1 MQISTS
7 YTLLY
12 RCSTSNL
19 AAVASTNAVHL
30 DRMRLS
36 FVHGQVFLTQQGNGG
51 EEMREVEKERGARM
65 EGCWAKKAISIRF

>member
-1 MQISTS
+1 
-7 YTLLY
+7 
-12 RCSTSNL
+12 
-19 AAVASTNAVHL
+19 
-30 DRMRLS
+30 MRLS